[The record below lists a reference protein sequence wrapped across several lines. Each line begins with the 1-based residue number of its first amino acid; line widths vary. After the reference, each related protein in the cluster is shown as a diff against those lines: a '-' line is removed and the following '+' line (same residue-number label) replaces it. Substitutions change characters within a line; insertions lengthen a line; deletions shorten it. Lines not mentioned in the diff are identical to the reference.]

1 MRRSGFPHSSTLK
14 WGLAFL
20 LLSFSAFLLFWKP
33 APRKV
38 KVELLPFTDSAPT
51 WNGSY
56 PFLTISPVNRES
68 ERDKYKSSVLL
79 IQPTIRHDSPTNEF
93 QVDLHS
99 GMFVLRQTD
108 LFVSNV
114 MPLALTRTYRG
125 WDYDKREREF
135 GEGANHPYDICPT
148 MTRFPYT
155 YMDLVL
161 EDFQQIHFPRVSK
174 GTGYADAVF
183 RHADTSSEFYGAQ
196 MAWNGDGW
204 TLEFRD
210 GRRLLFPEAYNGKT
224 FAQGAPFE
232 MQDGKGHRIQFK
244 RDKERRL
251 EQLIAPSGH
260 TITFKYDEAD
270 RIVEAIDDAG
280 NLRKYSYDSTGH
292 LERVSNASR
301 LIYRFEYAP
310 LLHLAGYDPYLMT
323 AIFDGRGQLLLRNI
337 YNDSDGGRISEQ
349 RLADGDVYR
358 YDYIFRKQEIV
369 ETIVDG
375 PSGKEKFFFQHGIFT
390 KVE

>member
-1 MRRSGFPHSSTLK
+1 M
-14 WGLAFL
+14 
-20 LLSFSAFLLFWKP
+20 
-33 APRKV
+33 
-38 KVELLPFTDSAPT
+38 PFTELPPA

-56 PFLTISPVNRES
+56 PFLTISPVDHELGRN
-68 ERDKYKSSVLL
+68 KYKNSILL
-79 IQPTIRHDSPTNEF
+79 IKPTIRHDSPTNEF

-99 GMFVLRQTD
+99 GEFVLRQTD
-108 LFVSNV
+108 LFVSDV

-135 GEGANHPYDICPT
+135 GEGANHPFDICPT
-148 MTRFPYT
+148 GTRFPYT

-161 EDFQQIHFPRVSK
+161 DDSRKIHFARVSK

-183 RHADTSSEFYGAQ
+183 RHADTSSEFYAAQ
-196 MAWNGDGW
+196 ITWNGDGW

-210 GRRLLFPEAYNGKT
+210 GRRVLFPEAYNGKT
-224 FAQGAPFE
+224 FAQGAPVE
-232 MQDGKGHRIQFK
+232 MQDGKGHRIRFK

-251 EQLIAPSGH
+251 EQLSEPPGH
-260 TITFKYDEAD
+260 TISFKYDEAD
-270 RIVEAIDDAG
+270 RIVEAMDDAG
-280 NLRKYSYDSTGH
+280 NTRKYSYDSTNH
-292 LERVSNASR
+292 LENVSDASH

-323 AIFDGRGQLLLRNI
+323 AIFDARGQLVLRNV

-349 RLADGDVYR
+349 KLADGEVYR
-358 YDYIFRKQEIV
+358 FKYVFVNQEIV

-375 PSGKEKFFFQHGIFT
+375 PSGNEKFFFRHGVFA
-390 KVE
+390 KME